1 VKQLSIEETQKI
13 VLEAAGLNER
23 GKFREAI
30 DLLRKTF
37 DGFHPVLRIEGLCQV
52 QKAAERLG
60 DKALAEAVQEQIS
73 SGMGDVSSIWR
84 YWI

>member
-1 VKQLSIEETQKI
+1 VSQLSVEDTRK
-13 VLEAAGLNER
+13 VVVEAAGLNER
-23 GKFREAI
+23 GRYREAI
-30 DLLRKTF
+30 DLLRNKF

-52 QKAAERLG
+52 QKAALGLG